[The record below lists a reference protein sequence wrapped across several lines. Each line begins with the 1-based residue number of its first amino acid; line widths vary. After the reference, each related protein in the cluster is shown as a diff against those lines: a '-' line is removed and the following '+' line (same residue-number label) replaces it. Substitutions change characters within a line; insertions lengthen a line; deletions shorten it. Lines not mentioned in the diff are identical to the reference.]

1 VVRQLLVISALMIMA
16 AAATAQPKVS
26 GGVTGG
32 NPGGSTA
39 PASGTTQTQSPPDTK
54 ADPAPANPAASRSD
68 AAKKALRALK
78 GGESAG
84 KGGPTASDRNPS
96 GR

>member
-1 VVRQLLVISALMIMA
+1 MRQQLLVIPALLFI
-16 AAATAQPKVS
+16 AATASAQTKVS

-39 PASGTTQTQSPPDTK
+39 PASGTTQTPTPPDAKT
-54 ADPAPANPAASRSD
+54 DPVPANPAASRSD
-68 AAKKALRALK
+68 TAKKALRALK
-78 GGESAG
+78 GEPAD
-84 KGGPTASDRNPS
+84 KGSPTATDRNTS